1 MTNLRVYLLVPLRER
16 YKNAQSPVE
25 KLVIVGETCS
35 MLGDEIHPALQE
47 NSQGFPCELLRAVAR
62 CLAHA

>member
-16 YKNAQSPVE
+16 YKDAQSPVE
-25 KLVIVGETCS
+25 KLVIVGETCA
-35 MLGDEIHPALQE
+35 MLGDELHSALQE

-62 CLAHA
+62 CLAYA